1 MNLFDTALDALLNIA
16 MAACI
21 VVIVG
26 CAVLGCAVIALE
38 GL

>member
-1 MNLFDTALDALLNIA
+1 MNLFDTALDALINLA

-21 VVIVG
+21 VVILG
-26 CAVLGCAVIALE
+26 CAVLGCGVVAVY